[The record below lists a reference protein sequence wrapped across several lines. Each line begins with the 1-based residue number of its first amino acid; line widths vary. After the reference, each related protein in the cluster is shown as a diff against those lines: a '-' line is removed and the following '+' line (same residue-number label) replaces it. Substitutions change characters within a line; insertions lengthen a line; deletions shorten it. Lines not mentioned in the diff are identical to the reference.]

1 MNGKE
6 LLNKRRERVALTLD
20 NKKADKVPYIMWRSD
35 YLVNYYNTPMSKIT
49 SYDMMFDIFKRANEE
64 LEIDVCDPAAP
75 INLFHKG
82 RFDVMGGGVCVVM
95 PGGDYIQINAGKL
108 EIMMPDDYDEVVKDP
123 IGTFA
128 NKILP
133 RRLDLLA
140 EGTCEE
146 KLERY
151 HKLDALK
158 RERGAFAKRCEEEL
172 GMVASSYANMLMPV
186 DYLFDYLRDFEG
198 IIADIRRRP
207 SKVLEFAEM
216 MTEFSMKT
224 VDACKPL
231 PYSTIG
237 STLHLPSYIKPKDFE
252 KIYWPSFSKLS
263 NYAAEKGHKL
273 KYIFEKEW
281 KHLFDFLEQLPEN
294 AVMGF
299 FERDEDF
306 RYLKKRFGKRMILA
320 GGVDTNLLVHGTKEE
335 NIASIKSVID
345 DCCADGGVFLAA
357 DMPILYP
364 NDAKPENLKAVI
376 DTIADYG
383 KF

>member
-186 DYLFDYLRDFEG
+186 D
-198 IIADIRRRP
+198 
-207 SKVLEFAEM
+207 
-216 MTEFSMKT
+216 
-224 VDACKPL
+224 
-231 PYSTIG
+231 
-237 STLHLPSYIKPKDFE
+237 
-252 KIYWPSFSKLS
+252 
-263 NYAAEKGHKL
+263 
-273 KYIFEKEW
+273 
-281 KHLFDFLEQLPEN
+281 
-294 AVMGF
+294 
-299 FERDEDF
+299 
-306 RYLKKRFGKRMILA
+306 
-320 GGVDTNLLVHGTKEE
+320 
-335 NIASIKSVID
+335 
-345 DCCADGGVFLAA
+345 
-357 DMPILYP
+357 
-364 NDAKPENLKAVI
+364 
-376 DTIADYG
+376 
-383 KF
+383 

>member
-172 GMVASSYANMLMPV
+172 GMVSSSYANMLMPV

-216 MTEFSMKT
+216 MTEFSMKN

-306 RYLKKRFGKRMILA
+306 RYLKS
-320 GGVDTNLLVHGTKEE
+320 VSEKE
-335 NIASIKSVID
+335 
-345 DCCADGGVFLAA
+345 
-357 DMPILYP
+357 
-364 NDAKPENLKAVI
+364 
-376 DTIADYG
+376 
-383 KF
+383 

>member
-172 GMVASSYANMLMPV
+172 GMVSSSYANMLMPV